1 MLRAKGIRRLSYVI
15 MALLAATMIVPFWS
29 VLVTAFS
36 TRFDSF
42 QPGIHLWPASWS
54 VEGFRTLFSRV
65 DFGLPFTNT
74 LIVTMTGT
82 ALHVALATLGGYVLA
97 QPGLPGRQLIGG
109 IILLTMTIPSQ
120 VILVPQ
126 FVVFRQLHLLNT
138 LTALVISDA
147 VSAFSVLLMK
157 TYFEQIPKDVL
168 EAARMDGAR
177 HARLVWDFYLP
188 MALPGVMTI
197 AAFQVVS
204 RYNMFTEPLLFITDA
219 SKITLQIAL
228 KSVVQGKDTV
238 STSDFIGPNAQ
249 MAGVVIS
256 ILPLLIFYP
265 LMQRY
270 LVRGLTIGGVKG

>member
-1 MLRAKGIRRLSYVI
+1 MLRAKGISRLSYAI
-15 MALLAATMIVPFWS
+15 MALLAASMVVPFWS

-42 QPGIHLWPASWS
+42 QPGIHLWPVPWS
-54 VEGFRTLFSRV
+54 VEGFGTLFSRI
-65 DFGLPFTNT
+65 DFRLPFANT
-74 LIVTMTGT
+74 LIVTAIGT
-82 ALHVALATLGGYVLA
+82 ALHVALATLGGFVLS
-97 QPGLPGRQLIGG
+97 QPGLPGRRLMGG
-109 IILLTMTIPSQ
+109 IILLTLTIPSQ

-126 FVVFRQLHLLNT
+126 FVLFRQLHLLNT
-138 LTALVISDA
+138 LTALIISDA

-157 TYFEQIPKDVL
+157 TYFEQIPASVL

-177 HARLVWDFYLP
+177 QVRLVWDFYLP

-204 RYNMFTEPLLFITDA
+204 RYNMFTEPLLFITAAD
-219 SKITLQIAL
+219 KITLQIAL